1 MTLRAYEFR
10 EIAPPAKPVPYY
22 RARLAELV
30 AQGRAAV
37 RAKGNPP
44 STAAAR
50 MHRTA
55 ARLSWVF
62 ASRLVVMQDALVY
75 YVPGAYKLAFRRP
88 NPRPALNG
96 KVYVPPLPAGAEY
109 VGRYAYPFSRRAFLR
124 DLLDVIGGEP

>member
-1 MTLRAYEFR
+1 MIHAADLA
-10 EIAPPAKPVPYY
+10 IPPAPVPYY
-22 RARLAELV
+22 RRRLAELV
-30 AQGRAAV
+30 DQGRAAI
-37 RAKGNPP
+37 REKGHPP
-44 STAAAR
+44 STAAVR

-96 KVYVPPLPAGAEY
+96 KVYVPPLPAGALY

-124 DLLDVIGGEP
+124 DLVDTMGGKP